1 MKLYSPAFLGMFS
14 MVSVLAM
21 DVRLNCADLAASGL
35 VSAAIDL
42 AFEQPGPQGETGQT
56 GQQGPA
62 GADGADGVDGEDGA
76 DGANGADGAT
86 GPQGPAGPAG
96 EDGQGQQGAP
106 GAPGAAGADGQDGAD
121 GTNGIDGQDG
131 TDGAAGLSC
140 WDANANGI
148 FDESED
154 LDLDGVATA
163 ADCRGADGQDLTGVI
178 ARGTI
183 PADGA
188 FAADAGEGITMV
200 ERVDA
205 DADGFDDPGR
215 YVLHIGLDAA
225 LGTVAVEDLAVLI
238 ALTGN
243 VGEPPVLVIPTWF
256 YVGQTGTDLMI
267 EVQIRSVAFNLGV
280 DNAFSVIVLTP

>member
-1 MKLYSPAFLGMFS
+1 MKLYSPALLGMVS
-14 MVSVLAM
+14 MLSVLAM

-35 VSAAIDL
+35 LSAAIDL
-42 AFEQPGPQGETGQT
+42 AFEQPGAQGEPGQT
-56 GQQGPA
+56 GQRGPA
-62 GADGADGVDGEDGA
+62 GADGADGEDGVDGA
-76 DGANGADGAT
+76 TGANGA
-86 GPQGPAGPAG
+86 QGPAGPAG

-106 GAPGAAGADGQDGAD
+106 GAPGAAGADGQNGSD
-121 GTNGIDGQDG
+121 GTNGLDGQDG
-131 TDGAAGLSC
+131 IDGASGLNC

-148 FDESED
+148 FDASED
-154 LDLDGVATA
+154 LDLDGAATA

-183 PADGA
+183 PADGT

-200 ERVDA
+200 ERIDS

-215 YVLHIGLDAA
+215 YMLHIGLDAA

-243 VGEPPVLVIPTWF
+243 VGEPPALVLPTWF
-256 YVGQTGTDLMI
+256 YVGQVGTDLMI